1 MDTKEKKQNQAE
13 RTKTQSINELVG
25 CSGYALQFL
34 GLLKGAGMAVTEE
47 IVNAIC
53 IYANWSTAVGIGMGI
68 VSVGC
73 VLVLLLPLGHYSF
86 SLIHSPAL
94 LCSALLFLED
104 TASGLHSRSFSRG
117 FLEPFTPL
125 M

>member
-34 GLLKGAGMAVTEE
+34 GLLKGAGMAVMKE

-53 IYANWSTAVGIGMGI
+53 IYANWSTAIGIGMGI

-73 VLVLLLPLGHYSF
+73 VHVPLGH
-86 SLIHSPAL
+86 
-94 LCSALLFLED
+94 
-104 TASGLHSRSFSRG
+104 
-117 FLEPFTPL
+117 
-125 M
+125 